1 MASPDPLPRLLAPF
15 IDNPARAGILTDF
28 DGTLAPIVD
37 NPGAARPLA
46 GAVELLH
53 ELARHYRRVAV
64 ISGRPAAFLVQQL
77 HLADHDEVAR
87 GEAPGEGLVVSGLYG
102 LEVAMGDAITAH
114 PDGDIWRPIVHR
126 VADEAE
132 EQAPVGVLVER
143 KGLSVTLHYRT
154 APEAEAWVRDWAST
168 AAGWSGLIEHPARM
182 SVELRPP
189 IPVDK
194 GRVVEDLSERL
205 EAVCFFG
212 DDVGDLPAYEALD
225 RLRAKGMAT
234 LKVVV
239 RSPEARPELLA
250 TADILVDGPTGAL
263 DLLRQLLPGAG
274 RPASPAP
281 IAG

>member
-1 MASPDPLPRLLAPF
+1 MATPDPLPRLLAPF
-15 IDNPARAGILTDF
+15 VENPARAGILTDF

-37 NPGAARPLA
+37 HPGAARPLP

-53 ELARHYRRVAV
+53 DLARHYRRVAV
-64 ISGRPAAFLVQQL
+64 ISGRPAAFLVAQL
-77 HLADHDEVAR
+77 HLADEDEVNE

-114 PDGDIWRPIVHR
+114 PDCDLWRPMVER
-126 VADEAE
+126 VADEAD
-132 EQAPVGVLVER
+132 EQAPTGVFVER

-154 APEAEAWVRDWAST
+154 APEAEAWVQRWAAS

-194 GRVVEDLSERL
+194 GRVVEELAERL
-205 EAVCFFG
+205 DAACFFG

-225 RLRAKGMAT
+225 RLHAKGVAT

-239 RSPEARPELLA
+239 RSPEAPPELLA
-250 TADILVDGPTGAL
+250 TADVLVDGPTGAL
-263 DLLRQLLPGAG
+263 DLLRRMLPGAG
-274 RPASPAP
+274 RPASPGP